1 MLLHSPFKLLDGPL
15 CRFGVDKE
23 KNILVGCIHHLIADG
38 RSIEILLQAIASGQV
53 KEWSMTRSIR
63 KYASFE
69 CSSDTRD
76 AYANS
81 LDHWRRM
88 LGDTPKRLEVDL
100 ASSSSMSWR
109 REVPLDGETVLALQV
124 FCRKE
129 GVSFFVVAMNML
141 HQLMRA
147 YSHQAYAIGIA
158 RDTRPRQ
165 FRDTVGMFVNT
176 VLVPFSGGKAGGS
189 ETVQELHA

>member
-1 MLLHSPFKLLDGPL
+1 
-15 CRFGVDKE
+15 
-23 KNILVGCIHHLIADG
+23 
-38 RSIEILLQAIASGQV
+38 
-53 KEWSMTRSIR
+53 
-63 KYASFE
+63 
-69 CSSDTRD
+69 
-76 AYANS
+76 
-81 LDHWRRM
+81 M

-129 GVSFFVVAMNML
+129 GVSLFVVAMSVL

-165 FRDTVGMFVNT
+165 FHDTVGMFVNT

-189 ETVQELHA
+189 ETVQELHDRWTKEILLHATTPYDMVASMGYGCSVYLAFNLGMHENRIALMELRYWTRMAHH